1 MKTRAA
7 RHLQATLNLRASGLL
22 YSGATLVV
30 RGLTV
35 VCSSLHVV
43 FMAPTEVWFDQIL
56 YNVAGPDEHVYVR
69 RSRSVDR
76 RIVLNQLQRG

>member
-22 YSGATLVV
+22 YSGATLVA

-35 VCSSLHVV
+35 VCSFHVV
-43 FMAPTEVWFDQIL
+43 LMAPTEVWFDQIL
-56 YNVAGPDEHVYVR
+56 YNIAGPDEHFYVR